1 MKIWFPMP
9 ETNNGAEIFTRQLS
23 SALSARGIEIVITR
37 YPKYIEAMPW
47 LLATIR
53 APAKIDLI
61 HLNTGSASGFFHH
74 GIPSVITAHGASER
88 AVYDQHK
95 TFAQRIYHS
104 ILLRPGIQKAVAKAT
119 RVTGVSQWLAGVY
132 QREYAACNVDI
143 IHNWVD
149 ADVFVPIKKPLK
161 RKLLFV
167 GRPAWQ
173 KGSHL
178 LPKLSSLLGNEFEI
192 TCTFDKNDWPVE
204 IPGNIKF
211 AGSIARNK
219 MPALYQAHDA
229 LLVPSIA
236 EGFCL
241 AAVEAMSCGLP
252 VFGFRGH
259 GLDDAW
265 GPLAD
270 KVGVDLPDMEAL
282 SSLIKDV
289 FDQPA
294 LYQDISELGR
304 HHVRTSFTEAIA
316 LEKYLSIYRSII
328 E

>member
-9 ETNNGAEIFTRQLS
+9 ATNTGAEIFTRQLS
-23 SALSARGIEIVITR
+23 SALSGRGIEIVITR

-47 LLATIR
+47 LLSTLR
-53 APAKIDLI
+53 APVKIDVM
-61 HLNTGSASGFFHH
+61 HLNAGSASGFFHH
-74 GIPSVITAHGASER
+74 EIPSVITAHGASER
-88 AVYDQHK
+88 GIYDQYK
-95 TFAQRIYHS
+95 TFAQRSYHS
-104 ILLRPGIQKAVAKAT
+104 MLLRPGIEKAVARAT
-119 RVTGVSQWLAGVY
+119 RVTVVSHWLAGIY
-132 QREYAACNVDI
+132 QREYAARDVDV

-149 ADVFVPIKKPLK
+149 AEVFFPVQKPLT
-161 RKLLFV
+161 RNLLFV

-178 LPKLSSLLGNEFEI
+178 LPELSSLLADEFEI
-192 TCTFDKNDWPVE
+192 TCTFDKRDWSGK
-204 IPGNIKF
+204 IPSNIKF
-211 AGSIARNK
+211 AGSVAREK

-259 GLDDAW
+259 GLEDAW
-265 GPLAD
+265 GPLAQ
-270 KVGVDLPDMEAL
+270 KVGVDLGNLEAL
-282 SSLIKDV
+282 SNLVKTV
-289 FDQPA
+289 FEQPA
-294 LYQDISELGR
+294 LYRDISAIGH
-304 HHVRTSFTEAIA
+304 HHVRTNFTEAIA
-316 LEKYLSIYRSII
+316 LEKYLSVYRKLI